1 MMTPRSSPIGSAVTK
16 ALGEQ
21 PQHVEG
27 ADQID
32 VDDADKL
39 GQRRHRSLP
48 TMRCDPPMPAQFIS
62 TRRDAMRGLRLSLAP
77 P

>member
-1 MMTPRSSPIGSAVTK
+1 MMTPRSSPDRVSAVTK

-39 GQRRHRSLP
+39 GQRIDTVLADDALR
-48 TMRCDPPMPAQFIS
+48 
-62 TRRDAMRGLRLSLAP
+62 TRRCRRSSSARARRHARLGFR
-77 P
+77 